1 VLVVVG
7 RIGRAHGLRG
17 EVSIDVRT
25 DEPETRFAPG
35 SVLLTDT
42 GRAGSARAN
51 ANAAKPMAIP
61 ATLTVESVRW
71 HSSRLLVRFEGF
83 ADRTAAENI
92 QGISLNVDVDPTHRP
107 ADDDEFYD
115 VELEN
120 MMVVDDT
127 GASVGTVVEVLHL
140 PGQDLL
146 AVKRVDGVEIL
157 IPFVAELVPTIDR
170 ESRVIVVHDPGGL
183 LDDTEAE

>member
-1 VLVVVG
+1 MLVVVG

-42 GRAGSARAN
+42 GRAGSARSK
-51 ANAAKPMAIP
+51 ANAAKTTAIP
-61 ATLTVESVRW
+61 AALTVATVRW
-71 HSSRLLVRFEGF
+71 HSSRLLVRFEGYD
-83 ADRTAAENI
+83 DRTAAESI
-92 QGISLNVDVDPTHRP
+92 QGISVNVEVDPANRP

-115 VELEN
+115 IELEV
-120 MMVVDDT
+120 MTVVDEA
-127 GASVGTVVEVLHL
+127 GATVGVVEEILHL

-146 AVKRVDGVEIL
+146 SVRRDDGGEVL
-157 IPFVAELVPTIDR
+157 VPFVTELVPIIER
-170 ESRVIVVHDPGGL
+170 EARRIVVRDPGGL
-183 LDDTEAE
+183 LDDSEAE